1 MLSKVVR
8 RTHMYLALFLF
19 PWVLM
24 YALSTLVMNHRASF
38 IARYGPGAPPYA
50 IERTT
55 RYDGAFSDTAPL
67 RDISRTILSSL
78 DLDGAHGVNRR
89 PDGTIVINRNDLT
102 TPRRITFTP
111 SDGTLVIE
119 RMPYRTNTLLERFH
133 RRRGYATGYALDN
146 TWAVSVDLFIAAA
159 IFWSLSGLWMWWEMK
174 VTRPAGLVAAV
185 SGLAI
190 FVFYVFAI

>member
-1 MLSKVVR
+1 
-8 RTHMYLALFLF
+8 
-19 PWVLM
+19 
-24 YALSTLVMNHRASF
+24 
-38 IARYGPGAPPYA
+38 
-50 IERTT
+50 
-55 RYDGAFSDTAPL
+55 
-67 RDISRTILSSL
+67 
-78 DLDGAHGVNRR
+78 
-89 PDGTIVINRNDLT
+89 VINRNDLT

-119 RMPYRTNTLLERFH
+119 RMHHRTNAFLERFH

-174 VTRPAGLVAAV
+174 VTRPAGLVAAI
-185 SGLAI
+185 SGIAI